1 MAAATPQQAAT
12 WWNLP
17 NQLTLSRFGMAALLF
32 VLISYQFWA
41 CCLIVFLFAAFT
53 DWLDGFLARRW
64 KMGTALGRNLDPL
77 ADKVLNCGAF
87 IFLLPFGQ
95 ADGWLLPWMV
105 AVIVLRE
112 LIITSLRS
120 FMETAGA
127 KFGADWLGKL
137 KMVLQC
143 AALIAIFILLM
154 TPREPSPTWSA
165 VYWLTVAL
173 VYGTVVATLLS
184 GMQYTWRAVYLFG
197 TAPGT

>member
-1 MAAATPQQAAT
+1 MSAATPQEAVT

-17 NQLTLSRFGMAALLF
+17 NQLTLSRFGMAVLLF

-41 CCLIVFLFAAFT
+41 CCLIVFVVAAIT
-53 DWLDGFLARRW
+53 DWLDGYLARRW

-87 IFLLPFGQ
+87 IFLLPLGQ
-95 ADGWLLPWMV
+95 AGGWLLPWMV

-120 FMETAGA
+120 FMETAGS
-127 KFGADWLGKL
+127 KFGADWLGKI

-143 AALIAIFILLM
+143 AALVAIFILL
-154 TPREPSPTWSA
+154 TPHEPSPTWTA
-165 VYWLTVAL
+165 VYWLTVVL
-173 VYGTVVATLLS
+173 VYGTVITTLLS
-184 GMQYTWRAVYLFG
+184 GVQYLWRAVTLFG

>member
-1 MAAATPQQAAT
+1 MAAATPQEAVT

-32 VLISYQFWA
+32 VFISYQLWA
-41 CCLIVFLFAAFT
+41 LCLVVFVVAAFT

-77 ADKVLNCGAF
+77 ADKVLTCGAF

-95 ADGWLLPWMV
+95 ADGWLLPWMT

-120 FMETAGA
+120 FMETAGS
-127 KFGADWLGKL
+127 KFGADWLGKI

-154 TPREPSPTWSA
+154 TPREPAPTWA
-165 VYWLTVAL
+165 GLYWLTVAL
-173 VYGTVVATLLS
+173 VYGTVLATLAS
-184 GMQYTWRAVYLFG
+184 GLQYIWRAVYLFG

>member
-1 MAAATPQQAAT
+1 MAAATPQEAVT

-32 VLISYQFWA
+32 VLITYQFWA
-41 CCLIVFLFAAFT
+41 WCLVVFVVAAVT

-64 KMGTALGRNLDPL
+64 KVGTALGRNLDPL

-95 ADGWLLPWMV
+95 NDGWLLPWMV

-143 AALIAIFILLM
+143 AALLAIFILLM
-154 TPREPSPTWSA
+154 TPRDPAPNA
-165 VYWLTVAL
+165 MALFWLTVAL
-173 VYGTVVATLLS
+173 VYGTVATTLLS
-184 GMQYTWRAVYLFG
+184 GVQYIWRAVYIFR

>member
-12 WWNLP
+12 WWNFP
-17 NQLTLSRFGMAALLF
+17 NQLTVSRFGMAALLF

-41 CCLIVFLFAAFT
+41 YSLIVFLAAAFT

-105 AVIVLRE
+105 AMIVLRE

-120 FMETAGA
+120 FMEMAGA
-127 KFGADWLGKL
+127 KFGADWLGKI

-154 TPREPSPTWSA
+154 TPREPLPTWSA
-165 VYWLTVAL
+165 VYWPTVAL

-184 GMQYTWRAVYLFG
+184 GVQYIWRAVYLFG